1 MYLKFDTFQ
10 KRKSVCITN
19 TLYWQCFKTKQGQFA
34 PLTPELGTQNSE
46 LRTYETLPSKNLD
59 CKDILFFLFG
69 HRKIEFYD
77 FIVH

>member
-46 LRTYETLPSKNLD
+46 LRTQNL
-59 CKDILFFLFG
+59 
-69 HRKIEFYD
+69 
-77 FIVH
+77 

>member
-34 PLTPELGTQNSE
+34 PLTLNSKLETRNSKLMRRCLQRIWTAKIYFFFFSGTE
-46 LRTYETLPSKNLD
+46 K
-59 CKDILFFLFG
+59 
-69 HRKIEFYD
+69 
-77 FIVH
+77 